1 MRLQLK
7 RPIVFF
13 DLETTGTNV
22 TQDRIVEISMVK
34 VMPDGKEPIKNTRRV
49 NPEIPIPAE
58 ATAVHGIT
66 NEDVADCR
74 TFKEI
79 AKDVAQFF
87 TGCDIAGFNSNKFD
101 IPMLSEE
108 FSRVGVSFDFTKHRF
123 IDVQTIFHKKEQRTL
138 VAAYRFYCD
147 KELENAHSA
156 MADTMATFEVLEA
169 QLERYPD
176 LPTDVE
182 QLSIYSSQNR
192 NVDLL
197 GRLIYNDEGKEVI
210 NFGKH
215 KGKIA
220 EEVLSSD
227 PGYFSWI
234 LSGDFPQNTKD
245 VFTRIRMRCQKR

>member
-34 VMPDGKEPIKNTRRV
+34 MLPDGKEPVKDTRRV
-49 NPEIPIPAE
+49 NPGIKIPTE
-58 ATAVHGIT
+58 ATAIHGISD
-66 NEDVADCR
+66 EDVADCR
-74 TFKEI
+74 TFKEM
-79 AKDVAQFF
+79 AKEIAQFF

-101 IPMLSEE
+101 LPMLSEE
-108 FSRVGVSFDFTKHRF
+108 FSRAGVYFDFTKHRF

-147 KELENAHSA
+147 KDLENAHSA

-169 QLERYPD
+169 QLERYSD

-192 NVDLL
+192 NVDLM

-210 NFGKH
+210 NFGKY
-215 KGKIA
+215 KGKLA
-220 EEVLSSD
+220 EEVLRRD

-234 LSGDFPQNTKD
+234 LGGDFPQNTKD
-245 VFTRIRMRCQKR
+245 VFTRIKMRCH

>member
-34 VMPDGKEPIKNTRRV
+34 VLPGDKDPIKDTRRV
-49 NPEIPIPAE
+49 NPGIKIPAE
-58 ATAVHGIT
+58 ATEVHGIT
-66 NEDVADCR
+66 NEDVANCR
-74 TFKEI
+74 TFKEM
-79 AKDVAQFF
+79 AKEIAQFF

-101 IPMLSEE
+101 LPMLSEE
-108 FSRVGVSFDFTKHRF
+108 FSRAGVYFDFTKHRF

-147 KELENAHSA
+147 KDLENAHSA

-169 QLERYPD
+169 QLERYSD

-192 NVDLL
+192 NVDLM

-210 NFGKH
+210 NFGKY
-215 KGKIA
+215 KGKLA
-220 EEVLSSD
+220 EEVLRHD

-234 LSGDFPQNTKD
+234 LGGDFPQNTKD
-245 VFTRIRMRCQKR
+245 VFTRIKMRCH

>member
-13 DLETTGTNV
+13 DLETTGINV

-34 VMPDGKEPIKNTRRV
+34 VLPGDKDPIKDTRRV
-49 NPEIPIPAE
+49 NPGIKIPAE
-58 ATAVHGIT
+58 ATEVHGIT
-66 NEDVADCR
+66 NEDVANCR
-74 TFKEI
+74 TFKEM
-79 AKDVAQFF
+79 AKEIAQFF

-101 IPMLSEE
+101 LPMLSEE
-108 FSRVGVSFDFTKHRF
+108 FSRAGVSFDFTKHRF

-138 VAAYRFYCD
+138 VAAYRFYCN
-147 KELENAHSA
+147 KNLENAHSA

-169 QLERYPD
+169 QLERYSD

-192 NVDLL
+192 NVDLM
-197 GRLIYNDEGKEVI
+197 GRLVYNDEGKEVI
-210 NFGKH
+210 NFGKY
-215 KGKIA
+215 KGQLA
-220 EEVLSSD
+220 EEVLRRD

-234 LSGDFPQNTKD
+234 LGGDFPQNTKD
-245 VFTRIRMRCQKR
+245 VFTRIKMRCH